1 MSSSTS
7 GVVVPEIPTAPPGG
21 PPSTTCSTSVVAA
34 TGLWWWLL
42 LDIPAA
48 PPRGRGSDRCLAK
61 LGTCRQ
67 YFSDDTYHGATTV
80 PLQARQVS
88 RKNEDKLCGKIFLG
102 PCSAKNQGI
111 ITSLKF
117 KSTNYGTTL
126 FNGMTKRRES
136 RQQGG
141 RPTCLQAR
149 VRNARLR

>member
-48 PPRGRGSDRCLAK
+48 PPRGGSDRCLAK

-126 FNGMTKRRES
+126 FNGMTKRQES

-141 RPTCLQAR
+141 RPTCLQAH